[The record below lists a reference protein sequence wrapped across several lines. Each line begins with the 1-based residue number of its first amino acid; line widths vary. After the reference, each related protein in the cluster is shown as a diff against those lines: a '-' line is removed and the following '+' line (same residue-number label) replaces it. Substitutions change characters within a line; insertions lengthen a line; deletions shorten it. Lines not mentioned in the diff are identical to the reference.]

1 MAEKLANKRKGQA
14 ARDGNASK
22 AVAQIVNAN
31 VFDARHLSDALPR
44 LCDVDEMS
52 TGTVANYDIRIAF
65 NVGQGDQ
72 DLRGE

>member
-1 MAEKLANKRKGQA
+1 MPATFLMRYQG
-14 ARDGNASK
+14 
-22 AVAQIVNAN
+22 
-31 VFDARHLSDALPR
+31 

-72 DLRGE
+72 DLCGE